1 VGVSASFSSED
12 GYLTDPYKSLSIINA
27 TTGVPVAQVSE
38 QRPDTRQRRS
48 VQADSVYHFT
58 SNVLYLSY
66 RRYWDDWGIGSHTID
81 ARYRLPAGDSAFVE
95 PHVRFYTQTAA
106 DFYRFGL
113 IQGAP
118 LPPYATSD
126 YRMAGLQ
133 SVTLGSTIGFAPG
146 GRLSTSEWT
155 VRAEYIGQFGDSS
168 PPGTVGVQTRID
180 LFPVVNV
187 FSLVVNY
194 RFNR

>member
-1 VGVSASFSSED
+1 
-12 GYLTDPYKSLSIINA
+12 
-27 TTGVPVAQVSE
+27 
-38 QRPDTRQRRS
+38 
-48 VQADSVYHFT
+48 VQGDSVYHFT
-58 SNVLYLSY
+58 SNILYLSY

-81 ARYRLPAGDSAFVE
+81 ARYRLPLPLGDSAFVE

-118 LPPYATSD
+118 LPQYATSD

-133 SVTLGSTIGFAPG
+133 TVTLGATIGLATG
-146 GRLSTSEWT
+146 GRRHPREWT

-168 PPGTVGVQTRID
+168 PPGTVGVQTQLD
-180 LFPVVNV
+180 LFPRVNV